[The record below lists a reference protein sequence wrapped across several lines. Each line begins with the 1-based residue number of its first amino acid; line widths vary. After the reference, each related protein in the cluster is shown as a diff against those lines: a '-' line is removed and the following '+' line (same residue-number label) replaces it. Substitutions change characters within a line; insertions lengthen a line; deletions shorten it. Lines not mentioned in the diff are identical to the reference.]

1 MKALGGFQL
10 HHSRITDNYRNLKS
24 VFQTKKGANYLQ
36 LLTPMTQPRKRKS
49 ITRNT
54 HTHTPCL
61 SLFNVSYVTDVT
73 RKATFP

>member
-1 MKALGGFQL
+1 MKALGGF
-10 HHSRITDNYRNLKS
+10 HHSRISDNYRNLKS
-24 VFQTKKGANYLQ
+24 VFQTKKGADYLQ

-54 HTHTPCL
+54 HTHLT
-61 SLFNVSYVTDVT
+61 SLFNVSYITDVT